1 MQEEI
6 CAPETVKAR
15 VFIKLVDSKGMP
27 PTENNLK
34 EIILELTSD
43 IDLFFNYTARF
54 GIQWSSRLTRDSF
67 ENLKNEQGLAV
78 SFEEFLGE
86 LTTIL
91 NDMIADPQK

>member
-54 GIQWSSRLTRDSF
+54 GIQ
-67 ENLKNEQGLAV
+67 
-78 SFEEFLGE
+78 
-86 LTTIL
+86 
-91 NDMIADPQK
+91 